1 MEELIPTK
9 MEELADRHLKGLGTL
24 DFYVEQ
30 GGVTELIEFSISG
43 SEEGGVAFE
52 RFGEILKEFPDKTL
66 GDISAWPEMIREC
79 RETMGRRSKA
89 KIWVKLPSELRAD
102 GYQFKVEK
110 YFDYFM

>member
-1 MEELIPTK
+1 MKELIPTT
-9 MEELADRHLKGLGTL
+9 MEELAITHLKGLGDL

-30 GGVTELIEFSISG
+30 GGVTELIEFSISE

-52 RFGEILKEFPDKTL
+52 QFGKILKEFPGKTL

-79 RETMGRRSKA
+79 RKTMGKRFKA

-102 GYQFKVEK
+102 GYQFKVEEC
-110 YFDYFM
+110 FDYFM